1 MHVFDIIA
9 LLIFLSGLFIFVNV
23 FFLKLPSSIGLMIL
37 ALVLSFG
44 VLVVGS
50 LFPEL
55 QLAKHVK
62 AYDFGE
68 IMYQFVLSVM
78 LFAGALNVDFRK
90 LGNQLIPVMVLAVFG
105 VFISMFVIGTLLYFM
120 LDLLSIQLTYLE
132 CLIFGA
138 LISSTDPIAVTK
150 TIRRFDL
157 SEKLETKISGESLLN
172 AGVGVILALS
182 LYHLHTEFGTLADV
196 SFMEVS
202 WLLLVD
208 LVGGFLLGLGSGWV
222 GYKVLK
228 YVDNDHVH
236 VEVLVTLA
244 LVMSASLLADVLG
257 VSSKMVAMVSGLVI
271 VNIKGD
277 ADEAEEP
284 TMGNYVRRF
293 WQLLEETMA
302 AMLFVLIG
310 FEMLVIPLRL
320 DYFAAGFFAVNIVIF
335 ARWVSVFIPI
345 KLMSYSRSF
354 DNNTISVLSWGA
366 LRGGL
371 PVAVSL
377 SLVAIPGK
385 EIVVSLTYVVVVC
398 SVIYQGLTVKD
409 VMGLYQ
415 NRRSEAG

>member
-120 LDLLSIQLTYLE
+120 LDLLSIHLTYLE

>member
-68 IMYQFVLSVM
+68 ILYQFVLSVM

-90 LGNQLIPVMVLAVFG
+90 LGKQLIPVMVLAVFG

-150 TIRRFDL
+150 TIRRFEL

-182 LYHLHTEFGTLADV
+182 LYHLHTEFGGLADA

-202 WLLLVD
+202 WLLIVD

-257 VSSKMVAMVSGLVI
+257 VSSKMVAMVSGLLI

-277 ADEAEEP
+277 GDEAEEP

-377 SLVAIPGK
+377 SLVSIPGK

-415 NRRSEAG
+415 NRRSELG

>member
-150 TIRRFDL
+150 TIRRFEL

-172 AGVGVILALS
+172 AGVAVILALT
-182 LYHLHTEFGTLADV
+182 LYHVHTEFGTLSGV
-196 SFMEVS
+196 SFFDVS
-202 WLLLVD
+202 WLLLID
-208 LVGGFLLGLGSGWV
+208 LVGGFLLGLGSGWI

-271 VNIKGD
+271 VNIKED
-277 ADEAEEP
+277 ADEEP

-345 KLMSYSRSF
+345 KLMSYSHSF

-377 SLVAIPGK
+377 SLVDIPGK

-415 NRRSEAG
+415 NRRSEIG